1 MINIYTSF
9 SALQKDVS
17 YLMDDNASDEVI
29 KDSFFNILVTK
40 TLISQFL
47 ENRFI
52 RYNKLLPSNDTF
64 QFIKKNKEK
73 KDLVKQYIMYD
84 VKRSR
89 KMVFLTMLRVLNV
102 TNNIRLI
109 FDDIPL
115 EYIETIK
122 EILDS
127 LSLDTQLFRDR
138 EYEIVSDVGMRN

>member
-29 KDSFFNILVTK
+29 KDSFFNVLVTK

-52 RYNKLLPSNDTF
+52 RYNKLLPSNDTL
-64 QFIKKNKEK
+64 QFIKKNKGK
-73 KDLVKQYIMYD
+73 KDLVKQYITYD

-89 KMVFLTMLRVLNV
+89 KMVFLTMLHVLSV

-115 EYIETIK
+115 EYIETVK

-127 LSLDTQLFRDR
+127 LSLDTQLFKDR
-138 EYEIVSDVGMRN
+138 EYKIVPDVGMSN

>member
-29 KDSFFNILVTK
+29 KDSFFNVLVTK

-52 RYNKLLPSNDTF
+52 RYNKLLPSNDTL
-64 QFIKKNKEK
+64 QFIKKNKKK

-138 EYEIVSDVGMRN
+138 EYEIVSDVGMSN